1 MIELEKIKDEP
12 QGVRYPTALEKV
24 SDRIKPGD
32 AIAFSG
38 KGFNGKVIRWFT
50 ASLYSHIAI
59 VMDTD
64 RDCNTHS
71 RIAIAEASSD
81 TRLPDFINEKR
92 KPGVQIHHLWNWIN
106 AYQDLG
112 QAWWIPLEQPLSSS
126 SVKKM
131 QDWLWE
137 IHDRQVSYSCWKSI
151 GAWLKINRY
160 LLYADSQYAARLFCS
175 ELVTKALQ
183 IAEAIDPAV
192 RSYQQIPQEIISF
205 PCFKAP
211 IKIEV

>member
-1 MIELEKIKDEP
+1 MIDKKKIKYEP
-12 QGVRYPTALEKV
+12 QEVRYPTALEKL
-24 SDRIKPGD
+24 SDMIKPGD

-38 KGFNGKVIRWFT
+38 KGFNGKVIRCFT

-59 VMDTD
+59 VMDTE
-64 RDCNTHS
+64 RDCTTDG

-81 TRLPDFINEKR
+81 TRLPDFRNEKR

-112 QAWWIPLEQPLSSS
+112 QAWWIPLAEPLSDSG
-126 SVKKM
+126 VKKM

-137 IHDRQVSYSCWKSI
+137 IHDRQVSYSFRKCI

-160 LLYADSQYAARLFCS
+160 FLSADSQYAARLFCS

-192 RSYQQIPQEIISF
+192 RSYQQIPQEIISL
-205 PCFKAP
+205 PCFQDP
-211 IKIEV
+211 IKIEI